1 MNKTTKKIIINK
13 KSTILLTGITGMLGS
28 RIYLDLKKKGYKK
41 ILIPK
46 RSELNLFYY
55 EKVQRYFKKNKPVYL
70 FMVAAKVGGIK
81 DNSENQ
87 LEYLQENLQIQNNL
101 FKAANEFNVKK
112 CIFIGSSCI
121 YPKNAKQPIKEE
133 YLLSGKL
140 EDTNEGYA
148 LAKIIG
154 IKTSNYYNH
163 QHNLLTVSPM
173 ICNMYGTNDSY
184 DLNKSHV
191 LSALIKKFVDAKKE
205 NREFV
210 NLWGSGKPRREF
222 LHVND
227 ASRAVILLFEKFH
240 KNEIVNVGP
249 GEDISIKELAK
260 IISVKTNYGGK
271 ILWDKLMPDGMK
283 RKSLDIKIL
292 KKLKFKTKITLKKGI
307 DKTITEYKKLSSS
320 N

>member
-1 MNKTTKKIIINK
+1 
-13 KSTILLTGITGMLGS
+13 
-28 RIYLDLKKKGYKK
+28 
-41 ILIPK
+41 
-46 RSELNLFYY
+46 
-55 EKVQRYFKKNKPVYL
+55 
-70 FMVAAKVGGIK
+70 MVAAKVGGIK

-191 LSALIKKFVDAKKE
+191 LSALIKKFDAKKE

-271 ILWDKLMPDGMK
+271 NFMG
-283 RKSLDIKIL
+283 
-292 KKLKFKTKITLKKGI
+292 
-307 DKTITEYKKLSSS
+307 
-320 N
+320 